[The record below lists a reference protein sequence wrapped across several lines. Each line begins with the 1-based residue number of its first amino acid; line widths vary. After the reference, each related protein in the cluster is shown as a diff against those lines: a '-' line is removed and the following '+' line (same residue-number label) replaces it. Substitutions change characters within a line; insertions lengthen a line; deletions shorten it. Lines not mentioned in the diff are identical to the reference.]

1 MARDATDGSQGPD
14 HPQLGAAVSFT
25 YATVQPDRWT
35 FGADKIRAWVERF
48 LEGRVLNAC
57 AGETVLEHDP
67 VHRND
72 IDPDVDA
79 DTHLDVRALPDE
91 LDTTFDVIVYDPPF
105 TSHQAAATYDQSTP
119 GYGTEVVDALH
130 ALLRPGGRV
139 LTFGYSTWGMPADRG
154 YRHAAVGLFNTL
166 GRQHDYLGV
175 VSRHAPDTV
184 GELASPAAADRTA
197 TVRANAVAPTD
208 HDYEDQPEGTVEMTY
223 RVCGHDVWLEAAA
236 VRRWVETHLQG
247 RTLVVYARPG
257 VGQLTHRPLL
267 VNATP
272 GHECKSEAVDMRVDP
287 VTLSEA
293 LSQVFQSVVFAPPP
307 TAFQATTEYRGD
319 DTGLSTAVKRELH
332 EVLEPGG
339 LVIQLGHTASC
350 MRADFGY
357 DREAVAIFARPGDE
371 HDIVGA
377 VDRKRTNDLTD
388 LTRQSGT
395 TYKTCEAC
403 FTEWTTLDPAFRVA
417 CPLCGA
423 TAAHKVGP
431 HLHGGEYCLNPDGTV
446 PNAGTALEGIHWAR
460 IRAARE
466 QLDEFGPCPATDTD
480 VHERVADHV
489 VQFEPVV
496 SDDS

>member
-1 MARDATDGSQGPD
+1 MTSDSTRDAQPLD
-14 HPQLGAAVSFT
+14 HPHVGDISFT

-35 FGADKIRAWVERF
+35 FGTDKIRAWVERF

-57 AGETVLEHDP
+57 AGETVLNHDS

-91 LDTTFDVIVYDPPF
+91 LDTTFNVIVYDPPF
-105 TSHQAAATYDQSTP
+105 TPHQAAATYDQSAP

-139 LTFGYSTWGMPADRG
+139 LMFGYSTWGMPANRG
-154 YRHAAVGLFNTL
+154 YRHEAVGLFNTL
-166 GRQHDYLGV
+166 GRQHDYLGM
-175 VSRHAPDTV
+175 VSHHEPDAV
-184 GELASPAAADRTA
+184 GEFSSPAEANGTA
-197 TVRANAVAPTD
+197 TVRANAVAPAE
-208 HDYEDQPEGTVEMTY
+208 HDYGDQPEGTVEMTY
-223 RVCGHDVWLEAAA
+223 RVCEHAAWLKTAP

-247 RTLVVYARPG
+247 RTLVVYARSG
-257 VGQLTHRPLL
+257 VSQLNHRPLL

-272 GHECKSEAVDMRVDP
+272 SHECNAEAVDMRVDP

-293 LSQVFQSVVFAPPP
+293 LLQVVQSVVFAPPP
-307 TAFQATTEYRGD
+307 TAFQATTEYRGAE
-319 DTGLSTAVKRELH
+319 TGLSTAVKRELH

-339 LVIQLGHTASC
+339 QVIQLGHTASC
-350 MRADFGY
+350 MRSDFGY
-357 DREAVAIFARPGDE
+357 EREAVAIFARPGGE
-371 HDIVGA
+371 HDVVGA

-388 LTRQSGT
+388 LMRQSGT
-395 TYKTCEAC
+395 TYERCKAC
-403 FTEWTTLDPAFRVA
+403 FAEWTTLDPAFRVG

-423 TAAHKVGP
+423 TAAHRVGP
-431 HLHGGEYCLNPDGTV
+431 HLYGGEYCLNPDGTV

-466 QLDEFGPCPATDTD
+466 RLDDVRECPATDTGIHD
-480 VHERVADHV
+480 RRTDHPVQFQPAVAD
-489 VQFEPVV
+489 
-496 SDDS
+496 DI